1 MTTIKE
7 YQMYKRILSATA
19 LLALSTAAMAAP
31 SDDANAH
38 FKAIAAGNV
47 EQIMLG
53 YADSPALQWVGGPL
67 NGAYAGNDKIKEVW
81 SKFAK
86 ANAPLEV
93 SVSKVEESANPG
105 GSTVTA
111 NLEFKGKAT
120 IKVRYVLVYREG
132 KVVNEVW
139 QIDPKLVVY

>member
-7 YQMYKRILSATA
+7 YQMFKRILTTTA
-19 LLALSTAAMAAP
+19 LLALSTAAMAAS

-47 EQIMLG
+47 DQIMQD
-53 YADSPALQWVGGPL
+53 YADNPSLQWVGGPL

-81 SKFAK
+81 SKFSK
-86 ANAPLEV
+86 NAPLEV
-93 SVSKVEESANPG
+93 SVSKVEESTNPG

-120 IKVRYVLVYREG
+120 IKVRYVLVYRDG

-139 QIDPKLVVY
+139 QIDPKLAVY